1 MGREHAKIV
10 CRSYEEAVELLNAYK
25 TITRIRGYPKYKGH
39 VEENTLY
46 LEIED

>member
-10 CRSYEEAVELLNAYK
+10 CRSYGEAVELLNAYK

-39 VEENTLY
+39 VEGNILY